1 MIRFYDAYEDA
12 GTEIRL
18 AVFKRYRVAHIALVL
33 LPLAIA
39 LAILAANG
47 FLLSIGVWNN
57 IASQILPLL
66 FLTPGFILV
75 LKQGEIDLSVAALA
89 SLSAAIFGT
98 VVIGRDGGFVVA
110 TLATVGAAT
119 ALGALQGALVGYAK
133 IPSFAVSFVGAN
145 VFQLLAVS
153 IVVGPPEL
161 LNLSAPFY
169 DLFAPLGLLI
179 VGGLIAVIAWFTPRA
194 SDRLFPAADNRTAL
208 SVSRVASFGFMGLLA
223 GVAGVASILRVGS
236 TNAFFGNGLEVQV
249 LLVALA
255 AGFFFRRTRSALLWG
270 AIGCF
275 MYGVVRFV
283 TFLADADVY
292 LRFTITNG
300 LLVLYAAAFLIPSL
314 IHRPSRRVRR
324 QQWVILAVALGF
336 AFATAMLWF
345 GTEGSH
351 LGLSAAQLVSP
362 AALLV
367 LGTIGYVR
375 NREHRLSS
383 PIDTR
388 EAQRRTPG
396 QH

>member
-1 MIRFYDAYEDA
+1 M
-12 GTEIRL
+12 
-18 AVFKRYRVAHIALVL
+18 
-33 LPLAIA
+33 
-39 LAILAANG
+39 
-47 FLLSIGVWNN
+47 
-57 IASQILPLL
+57 
-66 FLTPGFILV
+66 
-75 LKQGEIDLSVAALA
+75 
-89 SLSAAIFGT
+89 
-98 VVIGRDGGFVVA
+98 
-110 TLATVGAAT
+110 
-119 ALGALQGALVGYAK
+119 
-133 IPSFAVSFVGAN
+133 
-145 VFQLLAVS
+145 
-153 IVVGPPEL
+153 
-161 LNLSAPFY
+161 
-169 DLFAPLGLLI
+169 
-179 VGGLIAVIAWFTPRA
+179 
-194 SDRLFPAADNRTAL
+194 
-208 SVSRVASFGFMGLLA
+208 
-223 GVAGVASILRVGS
+223 LRVGS

-300 LLVLYAAAFLIPSL
+300 LLVLYAATFLIPSL
-314 IHRPSRRVRR
+314 IHKPSRRVRR

-336 AFATAMLWF
+336 AFATVMLWF

-367 LGTIGYVR
+367 LGTIGYMR